1 MPIRQRIMTLNGNAG
16 VGTVNAITKNL
27 RKGNKLI
34 KLKKRWNMRLYQGN
48 AKELVGKKI
57 D

>member
-34 KLKKRWNMRLYQGN
+34 KLRFKAPAAECSTGFSN
-48 AKELVGKKI
+48 V
-57 D
+57 

>member
-34 KLKKRWNMRLYQGN
+34 KLNFDGGVEI
-48 AKELVGKKI
+48 AKEQICVIKKT
-57 D
+57 